1 VCCDDVER
9 LPQWNAVTC
18 KPSHYTPYQG
28 GEDFDMPAPYT
39 ASDIAKWIL
48 AGVDRDSGDSITH
61 LKLQKL
67 IYYVQ
72 AWSLALRD
80 KPLFEE
86 DMQAWAH
93 GPVAESVFHEYR
105 DYGFEAIPAPKIVPE
120 ILDEDAEHIAE
131 VIEVYSEHSAKVL
144 ERMTHNEQ
152 PWLEARKN
160 LPPEARSKTPIDKNT
175 MRDFYRSAYQ
185 EADGEE
191 E

>member
-1 VCCDDVER
+1 M
-9 LPQWNAVTC
+9 TC
-18 KPSHYTPYQG
+18 KHVECITYVKRREFVMS
-28 GEDFDMPAPYT
+28 APYT
-39 ASDIAKWIL
+39 ALDIARWIL

-93 GPVAESVFHEYR
+93 GPVADSVFQEYR
-105 DYGFEAIPAPKIVPE
+105 DYGFEAIPAPTTVPE
-120 ILDEDAEHIAE
+120 ILNEDAEHIME
-131 VIEVYSEHSAKVL
+131 VVNVYSEHSAKVL

-175 MRDFYRSAYQ
+175 MRVFYRKAYQ

-191 E
+191 NEMITKGCR